1 MAFKTLSTE
10 VIEIDNT
17 ETTVSVMSITAKDFW
32 DARHELHEKMMKSM
46 EVYEKMTA
54 DEKQALISKIKRAMA
69 VMHDQVEEWLPDA
82 LTMSETGENIRVE
95 FNFLAAEIDKEIQI
109 IDQATSFD
117 IKEVKEKT
125 QSILKDEVFDVDAPQ
140 VVELSDADQ
149 LQLAEARIAELE
161 AQLAS
166 VEV

>member
-1 MAFKTLSTE
+1 MGFKTLSTE
-10 VIEIDNT
+10 VREFDNT

-46 EVYEKMTA
+46 EVYEKMTP
-54 DEKQALISKIKRAMA
+54 DEKTALVTKIKRAMA

-117 IKEVKEKT
+117 LKEVAVGTRE
-125 QSILKDEVFDVDAPQ
+125 ILKDEIFDADAPQ
-140 VVELSDADQ
+140 LSKEDQ
-149 LQLAEARIAELE
+149 IRLQMAELQAE
-161 AQLAS
+161 LDKITA
-166 VEV
+166 

>member
-10 VIEIDNT
+10 VLSFDST
-17 ETTVSVMSITAKDFW
+17 DTTVSVMSITAKDFW

-117 IKEVKEKT
+117 IKEVTEKT
-125 QSILKDEVFDVDAPQ
+125 KDILKDEVFDADAPM
-140 VVELSDADQ
+140 VTELSEADQ
-149 LQLAEARIAELE
+149 LRLRIAELE
-161 AQLAS
+161 AQLADAS
-166 VEV
+166 V